1 MNVKHQK
8 LTDKIQKLRSC
19 KRSSARVYASN
30 ISRIHREFLPNTTY
44 NQDLKWLSKN
54 SMSLLKKLAKVENL
68 NTQRNMLAAAIVALD
83 LTNNTD
89 KPKYVAQIAKLNKLK
104 QKQLESGEMT
114 EKQLAKFM
122 DWNQIVKL
130 RRLLSRTVRLGRYYS
145 RKSLTRGEFQTLQQN
160 VVLHLYTLLPPVRND
175 WGAVRYLTEAEFDD
189 LSEDQKTTSNNL
201 VLSRGG
207 YRVYWADYKTR
218 KKHGV
223 IMQVIP
229 KQLQTLLRKH
239 VKYLRAHFESNHLLF
254 TQKQTPLT
262 RNGLTKFMQ
271 RMFYKH
277 FRKKI
282 STSALRSIFLTHKFN
297 KKDLE
302 EQRTIAKAM
311 HHTPEVARDF
321 YVKNK

>member
-207 YRVYWADYKTR
+207 VSCVLGRLQNSKKTR
-218 KKHGV
+218 CNYASHSETV
-223 IMQVIP
+223 AN
-229 KQLQTLLRKH
+229 L
-239 VKYLRAHFESNHLLF
+239 A
-254 TQKQTPLT
+254 
-262 RNGLTKFMQ
+262 
-271 RMFYKH
+271 
-277 FRKKI
+277 
-282 STSALRSIFLTHKFN
+282 
-297 KKDLE
+297 
-302 EQRTIAKAM
+302 AKACK
-311 HHTPEVARDF
+311 VLKSSF
-321 YVKNK
+321 